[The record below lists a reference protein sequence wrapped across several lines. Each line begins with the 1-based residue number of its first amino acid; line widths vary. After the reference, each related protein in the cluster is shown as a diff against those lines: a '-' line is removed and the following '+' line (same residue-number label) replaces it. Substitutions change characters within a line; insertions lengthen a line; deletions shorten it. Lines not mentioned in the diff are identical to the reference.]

1 MFQRSTHKERQRQK
15 SAHTHTL
22 THRHTHTR
30 GERERQRE
38 REESHRPPG
47 RAEQHD
53 LPTDCPPAVCCKQS
67 SPSPRIPKSWPPH
80 LLLLLLLIPSSHC
93 SLLLLELLLP
103 QLQILL
109 LLVQLLRLLD
119 VFSPLPKKLQIL
131 SFCVETLL
139 QMRCNGRAA
148 RWDLFVND
156 AAKSVGRKQT
166 EGEEQGRKV
175 KEMRVK
181 ETKPSQ
187 TQPNPT

>member
-53 LPTDCPPAVCCKQS
+53 LPTDCPPAICCKQS
-67 SPSPRIPKSWPPH
+67 SPSPRIPKSCPPH
-80 LLLLLLLIPSSHC
+80 FVLLLLLFLIPSSHC
-93 SLLLLELLLP
+93 SLFLLELLL
-103 QLQILL
+103 L
-109 LLVQLLRLLD
+109 QLLRLLD
-119 VFSPLPKKLQIL
+119 VFSPLPKKLQNL
-131 SFCVETLL
+131 SFSVETLL